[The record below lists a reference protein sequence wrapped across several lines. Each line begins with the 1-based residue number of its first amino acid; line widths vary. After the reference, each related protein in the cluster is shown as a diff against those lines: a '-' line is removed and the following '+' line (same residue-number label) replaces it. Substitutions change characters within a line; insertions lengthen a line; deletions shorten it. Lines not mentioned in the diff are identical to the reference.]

1 MLIGVWIDMFNRK
14 KKEEEIQKGVPTQDL
29 DVRVTFDLFKVFNE
43 ISNLRKDLKIVE
55 ISLRQGQFL
64 IIFEPGIIPLNA
76 FEKISKAVRKSDNGL
91 LPIYSSIGFI
101 NENPALIINTNNF
114 KSDQFEF
121 SPTFEVLDKVIT
133 YAAENICKCPALE
146 IAFSSQ
152 YIKCYLDKP
161 GITTEDISKYEEMFL
176 LRGTLELFGQR
187 PYLLLINDDFEE

>member
-1 MLIGVWIDMFNRK
+1 MFNRK
-14 KKEEEIQKGVPTQDL
+14 KKEEEVQQDIQVNQDA
-29 DVRVTFDLFKVFNE
+29 DDRVTFDLFKIFNE
-43 ISNLRKDLKIVE
+43 ISDLRKDLKIIE

-64 IIFEPGIIPLNA
+64 IIFEPGIIPLQA
-76 FEKISKAVRKSDNGL
+76 FIKISRAVRRSENGL

-101 NENPALIINTNNF
+101 NENPALIINTNSF
-114 KSDQFEF
+114 KSDQFEY
-121 SPTFEVLDKVIT
+121 SPTFEILDKVIT

-161 GITTEDISKYEEMFL
+161 GITTDDVAKYEQMFG